1 MQRDLTENDSLIEQ
15 QILDSANAIRLKIC
29 QIYYVVK
36 SIIAVPALIS
46 SLSRIGEIGF
56 LPVMGAHIGFCTCI
70 WIITFFTVGHST
82 SIILSAFKIFN
93 PDMTLIE
100 ILIPVTIIASAIS
113 NIFITKN
120 LNKVDF
126 FTLFISTFF
135 GIIHG
140 FGFANYFN
148 QITFNDSFDYVGLI
162 GFSIG
167 VELAQLITVLIF
179 LMLISFFNS
188 FIKRNYRIYI
198 ALSSVIV
205 CILTA
210 ILYI

>member
-1 MQRDLTENDSLIEQ
+1 MEQLIFYLKLGFMH
-15 QILDSANAIRLKIC
+15 ILDINAYDHFLFIVSITIPFSLRNFKRL
-29 QIYYVVK
+29 
-36 SIIAVPALIS
+36 
-46 SLSRIGEIGF
+46 F
-56 LPVMGAHIGFCTCI
+56 
-70 WIITFFTVGHST
+70 WIITFFTIGHST
-82 SIILSAFKIFN
+82 SIILSTFKIFN
-93 PDMTLIE
+93 PDMMLIE

-126 FTLFISTFF
+126 LTLFISTFF

-148 QITFNDSFDYVGLI
+148 QITFNDSFDYIGLI
-162 GFSIG
+162 GFSFG
-167 VELAQLITVLIF
+167 VELAQLITVLIL

>member
-1 MQRDLTENDSLIEQ
+1 
-15 QILDSANAIRLKIC
+15 
-29 QIYYVVK
+29 
-36 SIIAVPALIS
+36 
-46 SLSRIGEIGF
+46 
-56 LPVMGAHIGFCTCI
+56 
-70 WIITFFTVGHST
+70 
-82 SIILSAFKIFN
+82 
-93 PDMTLIE
+93 MTLVE
-100 ILIPVTIIASAIS
+100 ILIPITIILSAIS
-113 NIFITKN
+113 NIVITKN

-126 FTLFISTFF
+126 STLFISTFF

-179 LMLISFFNS
+179 LVLISFFSS

>member
-1 MQRDLTENDSLIEQ
+1 MEQ
-15 QILDSANAIRLKIC
+15 IIFYLKLGFMHILDINAYDHFLFIVSITIPFSFRNFKRL
-29 QIYYVVK
+29 
-36 SIIAVPALIS
+36 
-46 SLSRIGEIGF
+46 F
-56 LPVMGAHIGFCTCI
+56 
-70 WIITFFTVGHST
+70 WIITFFTIGHST
-82 SIILSAFKIFN
+82 SIILSTFKIFN
-93 PDMTLIE
+93 PDMTVIE
-100 ILIPVTIIASAIS
+100 ILIPITIIASAIS

-120 LNKVDF
+120 LKKVDF

-188 FIKRNYRIYI
+188 FIKRNYRTYI

-210 ILYI
+210 ILYV

>member
-1 MQRDLTENDSLIEQ
+1 MEQLIFYLKLGFMH
-15 QILDSANAIRLKIC
+15 ILDINAYDHFLFIVSITIPFSFRNFKRL
-29 QIYYVVK
+29 
-36 SIIAVPALIS
+36 
-46 SLSRIGEIGF
+46 F
-56 LPVMGAHIGFCTCI
+56 

-93 PDMTLIE
+93 PDMTVIE
-100 ILIPVTIIASAIS
+100 ILIPVTIIVSSIS

-210 ILYI
+210 ILYLSLIHI